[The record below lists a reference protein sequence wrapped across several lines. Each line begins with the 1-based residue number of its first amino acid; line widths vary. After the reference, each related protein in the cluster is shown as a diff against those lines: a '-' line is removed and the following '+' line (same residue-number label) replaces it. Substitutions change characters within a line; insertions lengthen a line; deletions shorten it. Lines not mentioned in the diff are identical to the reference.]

1 MVAEN
6 EHPYCSKWFT
16 WPLMMRPVGYYFDST
31 MIDQGGISASYFTTI
46 HLLPN
51 PFIYWFSTLAIT
63 VMIVSQTIN
72 IVLKKIG
79 DQKKQILSA

>member
-16 WPLMMRPVGYYFDST
+16 LPLMMRPVGYYFANT
-31 MIDQGGISASYFTTI
+31 MIDQGGIAASYFTTI

-51 PFIYWFSTLAIT
+51 AFIYWFSTLAIT
-63 VMIVSQTIN
+63 VMIVGLTII
-72 IVLKKIG
+72 IVRKKIG
-79 DQKKQILSA
+79 GH